1 MSAGSPVDE
10 RPEPVT
16 TAISMSPSWR
26 RSHASYSAQAPS
38 ISTCESRFGG
48 QAPIASRFD
57 TNENAWPVM

>member
-16 TAISMSPSWR
+16 TAMSMSPSCS

-38 ISTCESRFGG
+38 ISTCESRLGG
-48 QAPIASRFD
+48 QAPMASRFG